1 MYIVFYILII
11 IYYIIGISYYLY
23 YDLNHKRKYK
33 IEEEYDSNSNLTKDI
48 EENNGLTEK
57 LI

>member
-33 IEEEYDSNSNLTKDI
+33 IEEEYDSNLTKDI

>member
-23 YDLNHKRKYK
+23 YDLNHKRKIK
-33 IEEEYDSNSNLTKDI
+33 SEEEYDSNLTKDI